1 MILLDRQI
9 WYLCEAAQRCDRA
22 IYLTVID
29 VAVVSGR
36 DMIIRADHGDPFL
49 RTRHDVPPESARE
62 ENEDVHVERR
72 REGYSPGSILTLKM
86 ESGHSRSKLDASTRR
101 TISVA
106 RGGS

>member
-1 MILLDRQI
+1 
-9 WYLCEAAQRCDRA
+9 
-22 IYLTVID
+22 LTVID

-36 DMIIRADHGDPFL
+36 DMIIRADHEDPFL

-62 ENEDVHVERR
+62 ENGDGHAERR
-72 REGYSPGSILTLKM
+72 REGHFPGSILALKM